1 MQLGRVRTKTRKK
14 QADAHAIISNRT
26 HCKWFLI
33 ACSQLAM
40 SPVLLLHT
48 SKRAYT
54 GVRDADHNS
63 GPFKFYSL
71 YSYDTGA
78 VMYER
83 ESIKKSGN
91 IGGSALRPLAMVVK
105 EPRMHVGS
113 LTSVRYASFLRF
125 SQ

>member
-1 MQLGRVRTKTRKK
+1 MVFRKN
-14 QADAHAIISNRT
+14 ISQS
-26 HCKWFLI
+26 I
-33 ACSQLAM
+33 

>member
-1 MQLGRVRTKTRKK
+1 MQASRTE
-14 QADAHAIISNRT
+14 
-26 HCKWFLI
+26 LI
-33 ACSQLAM
+33 ANGFRKNISQSI

-63 GPFKFYSL
+63 GPFKYSL
-71 YSYDTGA
+71 FSYDTGA

-105 EPRMHVGS
+105 EPIMHVGS
-113 LTSVRYASFLRF
+113 TSVRYASFLR
-125 SQ
+125 SVSVSPWTPCASGSA

>member
-1 MQLGRVRTKTRKK
+1 MQASRTE
-14 QADAHAIISNRT
+14 
-26 HCKWFLI
+26 LI
-33 ACSQLAM
+33 ANGFRKNISQSI

-63 GPFKFYSL
+63 GPFKYSL
-71 YSYDTGA
+71 FSYDTGA

>member
-1 MQLGRVRTKTRKK
+1 
-14 QADAHAIISNRT
+14 
-26 HCKWFLI
+26 
-33 ACSQLAM
+33 M

-63 GPFKFYSL
+63 GPFKYSL
-71 YSYDTGA
+71 FSYDTGA

-105 EPRMHVGS
+105 DPRMHVGS
-113 LTSVRYASFLRF
+113 LTSVSYASFLRF